1 FVKPDSSF
9 AVVLTRAVEPVPDAL
24 VLLDQAGEPVKG
36 TTTWLDRQFV
46 VFYPEQKLPL
56 GADLHLRIAVPLHAS
71 DGAVL
76 SPREVDHAAMPPM
89 KLLQANVVGGDL
101 RPMSAIQLVF
111 EREVP
116 AADVGAHGVLTVD
129 GDSIDFIASD
139 EGHRVLLRAAH
150 GFPPGHEA
158 RFAWKEGPVVLTSA
172 GRVSLE
178 PVIKKAKQGLYV
190 RVGEPGEH
198 CSMGVQDHI
207 RCNAELAHVHFPA
220 PIPDDQLALHVH
232 PPLVRATTGDLR
244 GHRFEVALPKNKKK
258 VVIVLDAELA
268 DSFGQ
273 TLGKKI
279 TLEIVR
285 DS

>member
-1 FVKPDSSF
+1 MKRALALVMLVSCATEKPPAAPKEPEKPAALAPIAVQRAFHVDDGFGFVKPDSSF

-36 TTTWLDRQFV
+36 TTTWLDRQLV

-129 GDSIDFIASD
+129 GESIDFIASD

-178 PVIKKAKQGLYV
+178 PVIK
-190 RVGEPGEH
+190 
-198 CSMGVQDHI
+198 
-207 RCNAELAHVHFPA
+207 
-220 PIPDDQLALHVH
+220 
-232 PPLVRATTGDLR
+232 
-244 GHRFEVALPKNKKK
+244 
-258 VVIVLDAELA
+258 
-268 DSFGQ
+268 
-273 TLGKKI
+273 
-279 TLEIVR
+279 
-285 DS
+285 